1 MHAALDLRRPAV
13 LLAWIASAAYLE
25 LTACSSAD
33 DELARFIT
41 DIKRQ
46 SVGRVEPLPKVKPY
60 ESFLYKDSDLRS
72 PFMPSSPGSG
82 TGLPES
88 NREFFEQ
95 YSFDTL
101 KIVGTLRLGGQID
114 GLVETPCLSRDS
126 S

>member
-1 MHAALDLRRPAV
+1 M

-60 ESFLYKDSDLRS
+60 ESFLYKYSDLRS
-72 PFMPSSPGSG
+72 PFMPSSPGSD